1 MTSFYCTQIF
11 VRFIVYLV
19 TVIVELELSN
29 CRTNYVENLPPNFF
43 LENCTQFFPVTRYR
57 KRYCN

>member
-1 MTSFYCTQIF
+1 MTSFYCAQIF

-29 CRTNYVENLPPNFF
+29 CRTNYSNYTETVTRKF
-43 LENCTQFFPVTRYR
+43 TAQFFPVT
-57 KRYCN
+57 NTQIFL